1 MESNLD
7 TLIIIAIAG
16 TSIFLFISG
25 FVVFFVVFYQKRMLQ
40 KKMELQDIEAEYQRS
55 MLQSTID
62 SQEKERKRIASELH
76 DGVGAMLSA
85 AKLNLGMLLSGAIP
99 KEESTEA
106 VDETKAMID
115 ETIETVRRI
124 SKDLLPSSL
133 EQFGIAQAVEEL
145 CEKLSNQTTKVLFEQ
160 GAGKIDL
167 DVHQELLLYRI
178 TQELIN
184 NALKHAR
191 ASEIRVNLN
200 ADDGISLSVT
210 DNGVGFDKELVEGDI
225 KKGVGLYN
233 IENRVSLLNGELI
246 FNSEKD
252 KGTAITIK
260 LASHNE

>member
-7 TLIIIAIAG
+7 TLINVAVAG

-40 KKMELQDIEAEYQRS
+40 KKMELQDKDAEYQRN

-62 SQEKERKRIASELH
+62 SQEKERKRIAAELH

-85 AKLNLGMLLSGAIP
+85 AKLNLGMMLSGAIP
-99 KEESTEA
+99 KEESAEA

-133 EQFGIAQAVEEL
+133 EQFGISQAVKEL
-145 CEKLSNQTTKVLFEQ
+145 CEKLSNASTKITFEQ
-160 GAGKIDL
+160 NNSKFEL
-167 DVHQELLLYRI
+167 DVDQELLLYRI

-184 NALKHAR
+184 NALKHAQ
-191 ASEIRVNLN
+191 ASEIKVRLN
-200 ADDGISLSVT
+200 AEEYITLSVI
-210 DNGVGFDKELVEGDI
+210 DNGIGFDKKLIERDI

-233 IENRVSLLNGELI
+233 IENRVSLLNGELL
-246 FNSEKD
+246 FDSEKG
-252 KGTAITIK
+252 KGTSITIK
-260 LASHNE
+260 LVP

>member
-40 KKMELQDIEAEYQRS
+40 KKMELQNIEAEYQRN

-99 KEESTEA
+99 KEESAEA

-133 EQFGIAQAVEEL
+133 EQFGISQAVEEL
-145 CEKLSNQTTKVLFEQ
+145 CEKLTNPSTRIIFEHNDSN
-160 GAGKIDL
+160 IDL

-184 NALKHAR
+184 NALKHAQ
-191 ASEIRVNLN
+191 ASEIKVILN
-200 ADDGISLSVT
+200 AEPISLSVI
-210 DNGVGFDKELVEGDI
+210 DNGVGFDKELIEGDI

-246 FNSEKD
+246 FDTEKE
-252 KGTAITIK
+252 KGTSITIK
-260 LASHNE
+260 LAS

>member
-40 KKMELQDIEAEYQRS
+40 KKMELQNIEAEYQRN

-99 KEESTEA
+99 KEESNEA

-133 EQFGIAQAVEEL
+133 EQFGISQAVEEL
-145 CEKLSNQTTKVLFEQ
+145 CEKLSNPSTKISFEHF
-160 GAGKIDL
+160 GDKIDL
-167 DVHQELLLYRI
+167 DVQQELLLYRI

-184 NALKHAR
+184 NALKHAQ
-191 ASEIRVNLN
+191 ASEIKVQLH
-200 ADDGISLSVT
+200 ADPISLSVV
-210 DNGVGFDKELVEGDI
+210 DNGVGFDKELIEGDI

-246 FNSEKD
+246 FDTEIA
-252 KGTAITIK
+252 KGTSITIK
-260 LASHNE
+260 LAS

>member
-40 KKMELQDIEAEYQRS
+40 KKMELQDKEAEYQRN

-115 ETIETVRRI
+115 ETIENVRRI

-133 EQFGIAQAVEEL
+133 EQFGISQAVEEL
-145 CEKLSNQTTKVLFEQ
+145 CEKLSNTATSITFEQ
-160 GAGKIDL
+160 KNTIIDL
-167 DVHQELLLYRI
+167 DINQQLLLYRI

-184 NALKHAR
+184 NAIKHAQ
-191 ASEIRVNLN
+191 ASEIKVHLMAEDNIR
-200 ADDGISLSVT
+200 LSVA
-210 DNGVGFDKELVEGDI
+210 DNGVGFDKNLVEGDI

-233 IENRVSLLNGELI
+233 IENRVSLLHGELI
-246 FNSEKD
+246 VDSEKG
-252 KGTAITIK
+252 KGTSITIK
-260 LASHNE
+260 LVS